1 MISAPATSLRPS
13 TISTGTTLRRS
24 SNAPFRL
31 SSYPSGNATRRIT
44 EKRCGPEVRP
54 DRIMKAV
61 PKASH
66 TDGKGFGTVRQKC
79 RDTSP
84 SPTIRDAP
92 WEHDQGEKPQGS
104 GAQSV
109 PCYVRIVGMGEKLRP
124 KAICKTVMLES
135 RPPACG

>member
-1 MISAPATSLRPS
+1 
-13 TISTGTTLRRS
+13 
-24 SNAPFRL
+24 
-31 SSYPSGNATRRIT
+31 
-44 EKRCGPEVRP
+44 
-54 DRIMKAV
+54 MKAV
-61 PKASH
+61 PKASY
-66 TDGKGFGTVRQKC
+66 TDERGFGTVRQKC

-124 KAICKTVMLES
+124 KAILQNGHVGES
-135 RPPACG
+135 STGMWLNCRTRTHRRGLAHASSMDRCTDAQGPCSFATSRR

>member
-1 MISAPATSLRPS
+1 MISIA
-13 TISTGTTLRRS
+13 TTLRRVTAS
-24 SNAPFRL
+24 ACSISCRRKSYATFRL
-31 SSYPSGNATRRIT
+31 GSYPSGHATRRVT
-44 EKRCGPEVRP
+44 EKRCGPDGETGP
-54 DRIMKAV
+54 HMKAV